1 MLLQFTVKNFKSF
14 RDEAVLSLEASND
27 KEHDNNII
35 DDGKDRVLK
44 VVSIFGANA
53 AGKTSLFN
61 ALTAAILTIK
71 TSNTRQLGEP
81 IVFIEPY
88 AFRPNAYDEPTEFEF
103 VFKVDGKKYVY
114 GFSATVKKIITEY
127 LYVYNTARATTIFER
142 DETDSE
148 VYKFTVP
155 KIKTELTPLV
165 DRNTENKLFLATATA
180 WNSESTRQAAMWLLN
195 MINTYDTKYENIL
208 PLTYAMFEN
217 DVDNSMKRF
226 TNNILREADIN
237 IADFKYERKDVPVTS
252 TDGNN
257 HLIPTFQNDVSRLS
271 HNEFKINIIPRQIHK
286 YKIDAMHNVKDENGN
301 DNSYY
306 LPMDKESKGTQSL
319 FFMSPILKRAFE
331 TGETVCIDE
340 FDSSLHPLLV
350 DYLVG
355 LFNNKEINKKDAQL
369 IVSSHT
375 MSLLNLKLLRRDQ
388 IYFVEKNQKNAC
400 SELFSLDE
408 FSPRKSEDI
417 RKAYLQGRYGSIPDI
432 MEGANLWD

>member
-1 MLLQFTVKNFKSF
+1 MLLQFTVKNYKSF

-27 KEHDNNII
+27 KEHENNII

-44 VVSIFGANA
+44 TVSIFGANA

-155 KIKTELTPLV
+155 KIKTELSPLV

-237 IADFKYERKDVPVTS
+237 IADFKYESKDVPVTI

-257 HLIPTFQNDVSRLS
+257 HPMPMMPDDM
-271 HNEFKINIIPRQIHK
+271 PRPFHK
-286 YKIDAMHNVKDENGN
+286 VYKIDAMHNVKDENGN

-306 LPMDKESKGTQSL
+306 LPMVKESRGTQSL

-331 TGETVCIDE
+331 SGETVCIDE

-432 MEGANLWD
+432 MEGANLWE